1 MDIIMF
7 HVREEMA
14 LNIVERKK
22 KIDVAD
28 PKILHEG
35 SVVVIIVVFGCVT
48 IIFAGFSSFDCNV
61 LLIGCNCFGG
71 GGKVLIVYVCSLI
84 VLRLVN

>member
-14 LNIVERKK
+14 LNIVERNK

-48 IIFAGFSSFDCNV
+48 INFYR
-61 LLIGCNCFGG
+61 LL
-71 GGKVLIVYVCSLI
+71 
-84 VLRLVN
+84 